1 MSGAFAYYPGCS
13 GLGTSREYDISTR
26 AVCAAL
32 GLKLVDIP
40 DWSCCGSRPAHT
52 VDHCLSAALAAR
64 NLELVENMGL
74 STAVTPCPSCLTNL
88 KTATHRMQ
96 GPAFREKVNR
106 LLERPHKGLVESM
119 SVLQL
124 VVERIGAEAVSAM
137 VRRPLKGIRLAPYY
151 GCIMNRPPEIM
162 AFDDPE
168 NPTAMDE
175 IITALGA
182 EVVPFPLKVECCG
195 ASYGVTRKDIV
206 ARLSGKLLSCADE
219 VGAEAIVVACPMC
232 QMNLD
237 LRQKQVGQATGVN
250 FNMPVLYFTQLMGFA
265 LGLPDEDLGLDKL
278 CVSPGPLL
286 AKVLAAESG
295 MVETKSSRGSLKE

>member
-1 MSGAFAYYPGCS
+1 MSDAFAYYPGCS
-13 GLGTSREYDISTR
+13 GLGTSKEYDISTR
-26 AVCAAL
+26 AVCTAL

-40 DWSCCGSRPAHT
+40 DWSCCGSSPAHMQ
-52 VDHCLSAALAAR
+52 DHFLSAALAAR
-64 NLELVENMGL
+64 NLELVGTMGL

-106 LLERPHKGLVESM
+106 LLDRPHNGSVESM

-124 VVERIGAEAVSAM
+124 LFERIGTEAIAAK

-168 NPTAMDE
+168 NPTAMDK

-195 ASYGVTRKDIV
+195 ASFGVTRKDIV
-206 ARLSGKLLSCADE
+206 ARLSGKLFSCAGA

-237 LRQKQVGQATGVN
+237 LRQKQVGRAMGMNYQ
-250 FNMPVLYFTQLMGFA
+250 MPVLYFTQLMGFA

-278 CVSPGPLL
+278 CVSPMPLL
-286 AKVLAAESG
+286 GKILPAENG
-295 MVETKSSRGSLKE
+295 TVETESSRGSLKE

>member
-1 MSGAFAYYPGCS
+1 MSDSFAYYPGCS
-13 GLGTSREYDISTR
+13 GLGTSRESDISTR

-40 DWSCCGSRPAHT
+40 DWSCCGSSPAHM
-52 VDHCLSAALAAR
+52 VDHYFSAALAAR
-64 NLELVENMGL
+64 NLELVETMGL
-74 STAVTPCPSCLTNL
+74 DTAVTPCPSCLTNL
-88 KTATHRMQ
+88 RTATHRLKE
-96 GPAFREKVNR
+96 PAFREKVNR
-106 LLERPHKGLVESM
+106 LLDRPHHGSVTTI

-124 VVERIGAEAVSAM
+124 IVEIIGVEAVAAL

-168 NPTAMDE
+168 NPTAMDK
-175 IITALGA
+175 IIAALGA

-206 ARLSGKLLSCADE
+206 ARLSGKLLSCAGRL
-219 VGAEAIVVACPMC
+219 GAEAIVVACPMC

-237 LRQKQVGQATGVN
+237 LRQEQVRQATGVN
-250 FNMPVLYFTQLMGFA
+250 YRMPVLYFTQLMGYAF
-265 LGLPDEDLGLDKL
+265 GLPDEDLGLEKL
-278 CVSPGPLL
+278 VVSPRPLL
-286 AKVLAAESG
+286 AKASQVVS
-295 MVETKSSRGSLKE
+295 